1 MEDFTNLETKN
12 KSYGGANGNKKS
24 VIYNNELWMLKFPS
38 NAKLNKDISYSNSTI
53 SEHIASFVFNSVG
66 IKCQETKLGYYVSN
80 GIKRICVICKDF
92 ETNGYRFSDFASL
105 RNQVVDSK
113 TEGHSTDLYDILE
126 IFNEQEIV
134 PHKEI
139 TSFFWEVFIV
149 DALLGN
155 WDRHNGNWGY
165 LYNIDTND
173 SVVAPVFDNGS
184 SLFPQADEKV
194 MGMIL
199 ANPDEIK
206 ARVYS
211 IPNSAIKISDRK
223 INYFDYLT
231 TVENSDCISALKR
244 IVPLIN
250 LKRINDFIDGIEILS
265 EIQKKFYK
273 TIIKERKE
281 KILDVAYKS
290 LISHL

>member
-1 MEDFTNLETKN
+1 MEDFTKLETKN

-24 VIYNNELWMLKFPS
+24 VIFNNELWMLKFPS
-38 NAKLNKDISYSNSTI
+38 NAKLNNNISYSNSTI
-53 SEHIASFVFNSVG
+53 SEHISSFVFNSVG
-66 IKCQETKLGYYVSN
+66 IKCQETKLGYYINN

-113 TEGHSTDLYDILE
+113 SEVHSTDLYDILE
-126 IFNEQEIV
+126 IFSEQDIV

-139 TSFFWEVFIV
+139 TSFFWEVLVI

-173 SVVAPVFDNGS
+173 SIVAPVFDNGS

-194 MGMIL
+194 MEMIL
-199 ANPDEIK
+199 SNRDEINT
-206 ARVYS
+206 RVYNF
-211 IPNSAIKISDRK
+211 PTSAIKIDDKK

-231 TVENSDCISALKR
+231 NTDNPDCISAIKK
-244 IVPLIN
+244 IVPLID
-250 LKRINDFIDGIEILS
+250 LAKIFAFIDGIEILS
-265 EIQKKFYK
+265 DIQKKFYK

-281 KILDVAYKS
+281 KILDIALLK
-290 LISHL
+290 LK